1 MLVSG
6 GSRTCLPKE
15 GDDQCESALGRTE
28 QCSTVWSAT
37 YSGNDFRFSG
47 LICNE
52 QGFSEMGLNMQ
63 LLPAEVSML
72 YWTLMFLV
80 IAIVAAFLGFGG
92 VAIAAAGIAKILFF
106 VFVVLFLVSLLM
118 NVTRRV

>member
-1 MLVSG
+1 MSG
-6 GSRTCLPKE
+6 ASRICLPKE
-15 GDDQCESALGRTE
+15 GADRCESASGHTE

-37 YSGNDFRFSG
+37 YSGNDFQFSG

-52 QGFSEMGLNMQ
+52 QGFGEVGLNMQ
-63 LLPAEVSML
+63 PLPAEVSML

-106 VFVVLFLVSLLM
+106 VFLVLFVVSLLM
-118 NVTRRV
+118 NVTRRA